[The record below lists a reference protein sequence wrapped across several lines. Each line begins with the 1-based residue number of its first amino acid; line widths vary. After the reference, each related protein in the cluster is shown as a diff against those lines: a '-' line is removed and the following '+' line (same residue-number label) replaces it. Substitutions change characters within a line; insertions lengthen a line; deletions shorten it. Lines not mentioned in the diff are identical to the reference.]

1 MSERIKYCIPFVD
14 NHINIHCAIHADN
27 SGISVKYMLISLLIK
42 QYALNDHSY
51 ISYKYTTLAT
61 RQGDVVVV
69 RTALTAAMVVPSSM
83 LKVYDPP
90 NSETLISEFP
100 SSKYI

>member
-61 RQGDVVVV
+61 RQEDCENSID
-69 RTALTAAMVVPSSM
+69 SSNGCP
-83 LKVYDPP
+83 LQHVE
-90 NSETLISEFP
+90 SL
-100 SSKYI
+100 